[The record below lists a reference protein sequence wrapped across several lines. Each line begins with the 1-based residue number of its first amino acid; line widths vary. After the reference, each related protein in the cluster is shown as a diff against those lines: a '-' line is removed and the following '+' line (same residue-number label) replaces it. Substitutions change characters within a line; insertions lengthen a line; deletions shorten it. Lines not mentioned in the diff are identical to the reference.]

1 MAINFKRKT
10 INGKMYNVVDMES
23 YMKNNDIYNKSQTA
37 IEVTIGEDNYVLPF
51 RNKTDNKPGIYEDGS
66 IEFFYV
72 PEKNNEKEF
81 KEYSSDNMLDF
92 SKCTNIVEIMKKQK
106 ILRDEEKEILANP
119 DNIFIPPISGKES
132 PAMLG
137 LKQAVIEKHIDIDK
151 YQDRFGRENFPNDKR
166 KFKDDDITMFMMNR
180 MNKALDIK
188 ATLILEDK
196 SPDVPNPMGKKI
208 SIDLTGY
215 DED

>member
-106 ILRDEEKEILANP
+106 
-119 DNIFIPPISGKES
+119 
-132 PAMLG
+132 
-137 LKQAVIEKHIDIDK
+137 
-151 YQDRFGRENFPNDKR
+151 
-166 KFKDDDITMFMMNR
+166 
-180 MNKALDIK
+180 
-188 ATLILEDK
+188 
-196 SPDVPNPMGKKI
+196 
-208 SIDLTGY
+208 
-215 DED
+215 

>member
-1 MAINFKRKT
+1 MYFKKQKIENKMYDVMTHEDFSKNKDNYDTSQIAVEINM
-10 INGKMYNVVDMES
+10 NGKTY
-23 YMKNNDIYNKSQTA
+23 I
-37 IEVTIGEDNYVLPF
+37 LPV
-51 RNKTDNKPGIYEDGS
+51 RNKTDSKPGLYNEGCIDFLKLPNEN
-66 IEFFYV
+66 I
-72 PEKNNEKEF
+72 EKE
-81 KEYSSDNMLDF
+81 YMPNDMLDF
-92 SKCTNIVEIMKKQK
+92 SKCSNIAEVMKKQK

-215 DED
+215 DNE